1 MNGNVFVALQGYPNI
16 FFAYSRIRREGEAR
30 PASALG
36 YAGGGFGK
44 RTPPPR
50 GPVPARD
57 PAGTP
62 RGAARFISAGI
73 WFLGLICGF
82 RCNGHV
88 LD

>member
-1 MNGNVFVALQGYPNI
+1 MNGNVFVALKGYPNI

-36 YAGGGFGK
+36 YAA
-44 RTPPPR
+44 PPR